1 MQIQNN
7 RIRRWV
13 LACFAALFMLTAL
26 PLVAIASGEP
36 GMLGDITLDG
46 CIDAQ
51 DYFLLKRY
59 VLGTYSMDSAQRLCA
74 DLNKD
79 GTIDE
84 QDFLLLKNV
93 ILGTA
98 SLPQTGTNGGSDTQT
113 PSAGSNSG
121 QTAQNGT
128 EAQEILRLVNE
139 QRAQKGLAAL
149 TLSEKLCELA
159 TLKAEDMVANG
170 YFDHTSPTY
179 GTPFDMMRQFG
190 VSYSSAG
197 ENIAAGQRTPEE
209 VMNAWMSSSG
219 HRANILSADYT
230 ELGVGIAAGS
240 NGIYWVQLFRKP

>member
-1 MQIQNN
+1 MKTQLH
-7 RIRRWV
+7 RIRRYALV
-13 LACFAALFMLTAL
+13 CFAALFVLTAL
-26 PLVAIASGEP
+26 PLTVGASGEP

-51 DYFLLKRY
+51 DYVLLKRY

-79 GTIDE
+79 GSIDE
-84 QDFLLLKNV
+84 QDFLLLKRV
-93 ILGTA
+93 VLGTYT
-98 SLPQTGTNGGSDTQT
+98 LPEAGTNNGSGTL
-113 PSAGSNSG
+113 NSDG
-121 QTAQNGT
+121 QASQAGT
-128 EAQEILRLVNE
+128 EAQEILRLVNQ
-139 QRAQKGLAAL
+139 QRAQNGLAAL

-179 GTPFDMMRQFG
+179 GTPFAMMKQFG

-209 VMNAWMSSSG
+209 VMDAWMNSSG
-219 HRANILSADYT
+219 HRANILSANYT
-230 ELGVGIAAGS
+230 ELGVGIAVGS
-240 NGIYWVQLFRKP
+240 RGIYWVQLFRKP